1 MGTAGDVILLLA
13 GIAIV
18 IGTVGSA
25 VRSTILPR
33 GVPVRVS
40 RLVNLSLRAVFRLRA
55 GRSPSYQR
63 RDRIMASFGPVALLA
78 LLSVWMLMLFTA
90 FVLMYL
96 AVATPSITT
105 AIELSGSSL
114 FTLGTTSSRHLG
126 ADVLTYAEAGLGLL
140 LLTLLITYLPSIYT
154 AFSRRENGVN
164 LLSVRAGDP
173 PKATT
178 MLIRYHRIEDA
189 NYRLSSLW
197 QTWEGWFAD
206 VEESH
211 TSFSILAFF
220 RSPQPEQSWVTAAGT
235 LLDAASLWVAVVDHP
250 NDPDAQLCIRAGFLA
265 LQRIAAFFSIP
276 FDATPAP
283 GDPITISRA
292 EWDQAVAEMAE
303 AGMPLVDDL
312 DAGWKAYR
320 GWRVNYDTVLL
331 NLARLVEAPPAP
343 WVSDRSPLRGNQTW
357 TLRRALT
364 SAGRGGTNGTTRR
377 RRSRRP

>member
-1 MGTAGDVILLLA
+1 MGNAGDVVLLLA
-13 GIAIV
+13 GVALV
-18 IGTVGSA
+18 VATLGSA

-33 GVPVRVS
+33 GVPVRIS
-40 RLVNLSLRAVFRLRA
+40 RAINLSLRALFRLRA
-55 GRSPSYQR
+55 GRSPSYER
-63 RDRIMASFGPVALLA
+63 RDKVMASFGPTALLA
-78 LLSVWMLMLFTA
+78 LLSAWMLMLLVA
-90 FVLMYL
+90 FVLMFL
-96 AVATPSITT
+96 AVATHSITT

-114 FTLGTTSSRHLG
+114 FTLGTSSARHLG
-126 ADVLTYAEAGLGLL
+126 PDLLSYAEAGLGLL

-154 AFSRRENGVN
+154 AFSRRENGVS
-164 LLSVRAGDP
+164 LLRVRAGDP
-173 PKATT
+173 PRATT
-178 MLIRYHRIEDA
+178 MLIRYHRIEDV
-189 NYRLSSLW
+189 NFRLSSLW

-220 RSPQPEQSWVTAAGT
+220 RSPQPEQSWITAAGT

-265 LQRIAAFFSIP
+265 LQRIATFFSIP

-292 EWDQAVAEMAE
+292 EFDQAMEEMAG
-303 AGMPLVDDL
+303 AGMPLLADR
-312 DAGWKAYR
+312 DAGWEAYR
-320 GWRVNYDTVLL
+320 GWRVNYDTALL

-343 WVSDRSPLRGNQTW
+343 WVSDRSPLRDNQTW

-364 SAGRGGTNGTTRR
+364 SRPGGTNGTTRR
-377 RRSRRP
+377 SRSRRP